1 MKKDE
6 YIKCYS
12 IDNYS
17 RIIYSVVIIILLL
30 KLKFIILI
38 KLSILKFLLWY
49 DNLMMCDDIIEYYK
63 INDNDN
69 NNRVKCDNIYNLIN
83 IKI

>member
-1 MKKDE
+1 
-6 YIKCYS
+6 
-12 IDNYS
+12 
-17 RIIYSVVIIILLL
+17 
-30 KLKFIILI
+30 
-38 KLSILKFLLWY
+38 
-49 DNLMMCDDIIEYYK
+49 MMCDDIIEYYK